1 MATWA
6 GQVPAMLAVLG
17 LLIIP
22 GLPVALC
29 VRARGVIRLG
39 VAIIVSVAVIAAA
52 SLIAPVI
59 GLGWSLLPVLLV
71 AVIVSLVAVALRRV
85 GRGSGDR
92 SIGTASKWVWGAVI
106 LAFCGWTTVVAFGVG
121 GADHPN
127 QLYDGLFHLNAVEFI
142 LQNSDASP
150 LHMTMVAPDTSS
162 GFYPTLWHAIVSLVV
177 PASGSV
183 VAATNVVS
191 VAVVGL
197 IWPVAVAS
205 LTSAVFP
212 ARPNAAAGAAL
223 ASFGFSVFPLGFLNW
238 GVLYPN
244 LLGTTLAPLLIAV
257 VIAALRPALAWS
269 GRLLWVLVVLAAVGA
284 TGLAHPSALLGGVAL
299 VTPFLVMRT
308 WGAARSATVGT
319 RIVLFTLL
327 GIGLIALVII
337 WVRANVTTNFWL
349 PSETMAQ
356 AVGEIVLLSPVGR
369 TAGLLLGPLAAIG
382 IWQVIRMKLWWV
394 LASYVLSAGF
404 YLASAWFPILP
415 LRSLLVGVWYDDS
428 TRVGGLLAIFGL
440 PLAGLGAVVVG
451 SWLRERWRK
460 GSRRLVIALSAVL
473 AVAAGSHLVMPVSD
487 VAYMRGVSFQF
498 SDESQGLSSDEAAL
512 FEEADVALADDSLVI
527 GDPLT
532 GAGLLYAY
540 TGHDV
545 VFPHVTGRY
554 GADADV
560 LAREFVS
567 GDAAVCDAVER
578 LGVTHALDF
587 GDREIFKNF
596 SADFDGLHDLATSP
610 ILTQVAAVGN
620 AALYEITG
628 CE

>member
-1 MATWA
+1 
-6 GQVPAMLAVLG
+6 MLAVLG

-238 GVLYPN
+238 GGCCIRIFSEQCWRRCSSQSSS
-244 LLGTTLAPLLIAV
+244 LLDAPRSLG
-257 VIAALRPALAWS
+257 AAGCSGSWSCSPPSERPDSRIRRLCSEASLSSPRSSSCGYGSRPA
-269 GRLLWVLVVLAAVGA
+269 
-284 TGLAHPSALLGGVAL
+284 
-299 VTPFLVMRT
+299 
-308 WGAARSATVGT
+308 
-319 RIVLFTLL
+319 
-327 GIGLIALVII
+327 
-337 WVRANVTTNFWL
+337 
-349 PSETMAQ
+349 
-356 AVGEIVLLSPVGR
+356 
-369 TAGLLLGPLAAIG
+369 
-382 IWQVIRMKLWWV
+382 
-394 LASYVLSAGF
+394 
-404 YLASAWFPILP
+404 
-415 LRSLLVGVWYDDS
+415 
-428 TRVGGLLAIFGL
+428 
-440 PLAGLGAVVVG
+440 
-451 SWLRERWRK
+451 
-460 GSRRLVIALSAVL
+460 
-473 AVAAGSHLVMPVSD
+473 
-487 VAYMRGVSFQF
+487 
-498 SDESQGLSSDEAAL
+498 
-512 FEEADVALADDSLVI
+512 
-527 GDPLT
+527 
-532 GAGLLYAY
+532 
-540 TGHDV
+540 
-545 VFPHVTGRY
+545 
-554 GADADV
+554 
-560 LAREFVS
+560 
-567 GDAAVCDAVER
+567 ER
-578 LGVTHALDF
+578 LWAS
-587 GDREIFKNF
+587 E
-596 SADFDGLHDLATSP
+596 SCCSP
-610 ILTQVAAVGN
+610 FWASV
-620 AALYEITG
+620 
-628 CE
+628 CSS